1 MKKNWKKLAA
11 LCLSAV
17 LLAGCTPKTPE
28 TTPTPEPTPTPT
40 AEPTP
45 TPTLAEDEKVR
56 VAVLKG
62 PTGRGAA
69 HLMD

>member
-28 TTPTPEPTPTPT
+28 TTPTPEPTPAPPRG
-40 AEPTP
+40 PTP
-45 TPTLAEDEKVR
+45 PPPPAE
-56 VAVLKG
+56 G
-62 PTGRGAA
+62 
-69 HLMD
+69 